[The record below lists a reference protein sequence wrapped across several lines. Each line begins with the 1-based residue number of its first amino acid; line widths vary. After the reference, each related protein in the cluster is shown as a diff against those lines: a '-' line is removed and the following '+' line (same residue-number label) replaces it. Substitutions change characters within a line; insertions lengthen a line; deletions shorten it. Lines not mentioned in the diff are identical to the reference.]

1 MELCNFKRYGYVVL
15 VVVSLSLLG
24 CSSNKEE
31 EILPTA
37 QELTFFKTSGPFTPQ
52 VDYEKLAEV
61 RIYTGLYRVV
71 PGDVLQLQIPLAL
84 QIVTAEV
91 TPASG
96 QTQPVGSRVSREGT
110 INLPIIGKIQVAGKT
125 LSEIEQQVIDAYYP
139 EYAVYPPAILVS
151 IAEYRTDTVTITG
164 AVVNPGVYEL
174 RHDQMSLVA
183 LLMTAGG
190 ITQNG
195 ATLIRVRRG
204 DSIATEPAAFN
215 NEAFRENINLN
226 LAIEELSNNEYS
238 LTAAE
243 LDQSFEVENSSVD
256 SESNEEIIN
265 ELKSLI
271 EVLEAD
277 SQNTKSSEV
286 TPIPVSKPEP
296 ILSPK
301 LVSKPG
307 YETIILPV
315 KEFNIPFADIP
326 LYDGDRVEVER
337 MDPRGFVVMG
347 LVKKPGFFSYPA
359 GVQYN
364 LLQALGYAG
373 GVDDNADPRYVR
385 VYRQTEDGQ
394 IIDATFKV
402 RGLES
407 VAASNIE
414 IKPGDIVD
422 VEQTLRT
429 RTNVFLQSVFR
440 ITMGVYYNPWDD

>member
-1 MELCNFKRYGYVVL
+1 
-15 VVVSLSLLG
+15 
-24 CSSNKEE
+24 
-31 EILPTA
+31 
-37 QELTFFKTSGPFTPQ
+37 
-52 VDYEKLAEV
+52 
-61 RIYTGLYRVV
+61 
-71 PGDVLQLQIPLAL
+71 
-84 QIVTAEV
+84 
-91 TPASG
+91 
-96 QTQPVGSRVSREGT
+96 
-110 INLPIIGKIQVAGKT
+110 
-125 LSEIEQQVIDAYYP
+125 
-139 EYAVYPPAILVS
+139 
-151 IAEYRTDTVTITG
+151 
-164 AVVNPGVYEL
+164 
-174 RHDQMSLVA
+174 
-183 LLMTAGG
+183 
-190 ITQNG
+190 
-195 ATLIRVRRG
+195 
-204 DSIATEPAAFN
+204 
-215 NEAFRENINLN
+215 
-226 LAIEELSNNEYS
+226 LAIEEFSNNDYS

-243 LDQSFEVENSSVD
+243 LDQNFEVENSSVD

-265 ELKSLI
+265 ELKKLI

-277 SQNTKSSEV
+277 SQNTTPTEV
-286 TPIPVSKPEP
+286 APIP
-296 ILSPK
+296 
-301 LVSKPG
+301 VSKPG

-347 LVKKPGFFSYPA
+347 LVKKPGFFAYPA

-394 IIDATFKV
+394 IIDATFKI

-407 VAASNIE
+407 MAASNIE

-429 RTNVFLQSVFR
+429 RTNVFLQSIFR